1 MALRDHEILL
11 RVKDDTGSADPS
23 YTTLMIDP
31 NTAIISVGT
40 AGNGTWSLVIDPV
53 DGAALSSV
61 DFVRASSENSSQIA
75 TAWAAA
81 INGALSDA
89 DGPTELARY
98 VVRAVAS
105 AATVRL
111 TVKRGAPRFGFTVT
125 SPGSTATVSPVDLRW
140 PIAQY
145 IPTSW
150 GGNRETTKVVVRT
163 VPIDSSGN
171 VIPVDTAATF
181 TMRALDGCEQ
191 EDGTTVIASHGAEAT
206 GVAIGESRSLP
217 YGGGLFGLELS
228 AVSTPPTGLAALR
241 VWVYPTNA

>member
-1 MALRDHEILL
+1 MALRDNEILL
-11 RVKDDTGSADPS
+11 RIKDDTGSADPS
-23 YTTLMIDP
+23 YRTLMIDP

-40 AGNGTWSLVIDPV
+40 AADGTWSLVIDPV
-53 DGAALSSV
+53 DGDALPAV
-61 DFVRASSENSSQIA
+61 DFVRASGETNSQIA

-98 VVRAVAS
+98 VARAVAS

-111 TVKRGAPRFGFTVT
+111 VVKRGAPRFGITVT

-145 IPTSW
+145 IPTGW

-163 VPIDSSGN
+163 VPLDSSGN

-191 EDGTTVIASHGAEAT
+191 EDGTIIASHGAEAT

-217 YGGGLFGLELS
+217 YGGGLFGLEMS